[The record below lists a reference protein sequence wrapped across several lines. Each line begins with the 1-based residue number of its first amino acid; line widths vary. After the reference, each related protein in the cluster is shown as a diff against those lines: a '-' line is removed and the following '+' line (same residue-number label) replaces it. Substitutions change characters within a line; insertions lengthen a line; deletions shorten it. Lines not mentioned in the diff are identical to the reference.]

1 MTDRALVESS
11 RAGVMVISSS
21 GSWHG
26 PAAFASCRQGR
37 KNLDLRTPL
46 SRTCGMW
53 KLNTGCPQMQAS
65 GNGAPILRVSSGAR
79 FVPQQ
84 RKTLRRRSRSKR
96 RAMPASVS
104 RKTRRGMR
112 SSWHRRWPPHCGDDK
127 PILACRAARS
137 PSRTRYYHSMNQIR
151 ERDVIENRTEIEADY
166 KNTLRLSTYEYLALC
181 IVGLY
186 LIHFTDTS
194 RCTFL
199 RLDRIGW
206 PLHRPA
212 TYATGYATRDRT
224 TTAENTQFAQLR
236 QCRA

>member
-84 RKTLRRRSRSKR
+84 RKTLRRRSQSKR

-181 IVGLY
+181 IK
-186 LIHFTDTS
+186 
-194 RCTFL
+194 
-199 RLDRIGW
+199 
-206 PLHRPA
+206 
-212 TYATGYATRDRT
+212 
-224 TTAENTQFAQLR
+224 
-236 QCRA
+236 